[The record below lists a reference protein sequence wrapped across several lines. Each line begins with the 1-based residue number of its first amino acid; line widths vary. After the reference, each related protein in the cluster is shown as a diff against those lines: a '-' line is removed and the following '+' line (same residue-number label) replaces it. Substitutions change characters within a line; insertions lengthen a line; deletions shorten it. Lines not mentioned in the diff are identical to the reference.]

1 MVVQDLTRSLTAL
14 PTWQFALVVIT
25 GAMTLFTSLYLLGK
39 GYVAPL
45 AAVAAVSLVLYA
57 TIMRMKTSK
66 PPPFDDGTGGTQFDV
81 FRQMEPADQTRVNPW
96 TGILQEDVYA
106 NRTGPVGDFIGNDDA
121 SPRAPLYPIS

>member
-45 AAVAAVSLVLYA
+45 AAVAAVSLVLYG
-57 TIMRMKTSK
+57 TILRM
-66 PPPFDDGTGGTQFDV
+66 
-81 FRQMEPADQTRVNPW
+81 
-96 TGILQEDVYA
+96 
-106 NRTGPVGDFIGNDDA
+106 
-121 SPRAPLYPIS
+121 